1 MQYAWSRLDQIAA
14 AQHWGDFDSSP
25 GVQRAWTVL
34 RSCETALNLAS
45 LLNFLVFLQ
54 QGKYRY
60 VFALPVSLPVSNM
73 AISSSAAR
81 GILRVLSACL
91 PFSLLKV
98 EPNVCRSLL
107 ERVLRARLVYQRANM
122 ARAISFE
129 YLNRQL
135 VWHEL
140 SELLLFVLPLISVTR
155 LKRMI
160 VKRWPSLRAATG
172 TRPQEC
178 THLHFAQH
186 FDVCRC

>member
-73 AISSSAAR
+73 AISSSAA
-81 GILRVLSACL
+81 
-91 PFSLLKV
+91 
-98 EPNVCRSLL
+98 
-107 ERVLRARLVYQRANM
+107 
-122 ARAISFE
+122 
-129 YLNRQL
+129 
-135 VWHEL
+135 
-140 SELLLFVLPLISVTR
+140 
-155 LKRMI
+155 
-160 VKRWPSLRAATG
+160 
-172 TRPQEC
+172 
-178 THLHFAQH
+178 
-186 FDVCRC
+186 